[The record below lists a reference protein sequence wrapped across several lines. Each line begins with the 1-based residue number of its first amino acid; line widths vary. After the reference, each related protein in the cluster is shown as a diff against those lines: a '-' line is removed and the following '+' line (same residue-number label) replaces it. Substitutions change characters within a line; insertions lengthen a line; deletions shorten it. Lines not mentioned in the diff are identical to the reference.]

1 MNQHA
6 GICGGNP
13 YHSTDAVT
21 GEEHVVCNCDLA
33 KAFNTTEPMLHDG
46 RSVPCEM
53 NKFDDMMELLSA
65 ANPSFA
71 QVKCVLQPCRLV
83 P

>member
-1 MNQHA
+1 MQPIVTLPAWTPSVPPPIDLPH
-6 GICGGNP
+6 
-13 YHSTDAVT
+13 AVT
-21 GEEHVVCNCDLA
+21 GKEHAVCNCDLR

-65 ANPSFA
+65 ANRFFA
-71 QVKCVLQPCRLV
+71 QVTSL
-83 P
+83 